1 MIVFYPLDAAF
12 THEFDWSIFVL
23 VVVLSGFCLWL
34 GMILE
39 GREDFA
45 VGRILQREE
54 NKRRARKKAQQQRA
68 AEEERRLEIARQFEQ
83 RKEQQADVGIFA
95 AIRGEGQRE
104 TTFKRYH

>member
-1 MIVFYPLDAAF
+1 MKNL
-12 THEFDWSIFVL
+12 VL
-23 VVVLSGFCLWL
+23 PWLLTFLFCL
-34 GMILE
+34 GV
-39 GREDFA
+39 FA